1 MIKVLRVYLFMGY
14 IRRFFSLLSILFG
27 LGVLENGIF
36 YSKANY
42 IYILDTD
49 GNIKDTVILN
59 NTDKKVSGNI
69 SAEFYG
75 GDERCL
81 LIGFSTHDIKGLELS
96 EEEQN
101 LRIKLE
107 DEVFKN
113 KKGFVDVNVSAI
125 LDKSQIGSGNIT
137 LEPVTPE

>member
-1 MIKVLRVYLFMGY
+1 MSADRIFHTRYKRLGI
-14 IRRFFSLLSILFG
+14 IRR
-27 LGVLENGIF
+27 
-36 YSKANY
+36 
-42 IYILDTD
+42 
-49 GNIKDTVILN
+49 
-59 NTDKKVSGNI
+59 
-69 SAEFYG
+69 
-75 GDERCL
+75 R
-81 LIGFSTHDIKGLELS
+81 
-96 EEEQN
+96 EQN

>member
-1 MIKVLRVYLFMGY
+1 M
-14 IRRFFSLLSILFG
+14 
-27 LGVLENGIF
+27 
-36 YSKANY
+36 
-42 IYILDTD
+42 
-49 GNIKDTVILN
+49 
-59 NTDKKVSGNI
+59 NTSV
-69 SAEFYG
+69 
-75 GDERCL
+75 
-81 LIGFSTHDIKGLELS
+81 ELS

>member
-1 MIKVLRVYLFMGY
+1 MTLDEAKHKIIKIYKEKL
-14 IRRFFSLLSILFG
+14 G
-27 LGVLENGIF
+27 LVSTLN
-36 YSKANY
+36 
-42 IYILDTD
+42 
-49 GNIKDTVILN
+49 TV
-59 NTDKKVSGNI
+59 
-69 SAEFYG
+69 
-75 GDERCL
+75 
-81 LIGFSTHDIKGLELS
+81 ELS

>member
-1 MIKVLRVYLFMGY
+1 MSNLKNMI
-14 IRRFFSLLSILFG
+14 I
-27 LGVLENGIF
+27 
-36 YSKANY
+36 Y

-59 NTDKKVSGNI
+59 NTDEKVSGNI